1 MTAQFAERYGPWA
14 IVTGAGQGIGAA
26 IVAELVERGVHVVL
40 VDRDEHLL
48 AEQASAFGAATRTLT
63 LDLAEDGAADRL
75 LDVVADLD
83 VGLLV
88 SNAAL
93 SYEGPLLAQGLDD
106 AMRQLDVNC
115 RTPLRLVH
123 RLLPR
128 LVARGRGGII
138 LLASLSAMRGAPL
151 VAGYAATKAWN
162 LILAESLWDELRD
175 IGIDVMALVP
185 GSTRTPGWLAS
196 RPQASL
202 GTANV
207 MDAADVAR
215 EALDALGTRPSL
227 IPGQDNRDAD
237 AFMSTLDRA
246 DAVRTMGD
254 VMRRMY
260 PPVRDADP
268 SI

>member
-1 MTAQFAERYGPWA
+1 MSEFSSRYGPWA
-14 IVTGAGQGIGAA
+14 VVTGAGQGIGAA
-26 IVAELVERGVHVVL
+26 LATEIVERGVQVVL
-40 VDRDEHLL
+40 VDRDERLL
-48 AEQASAFGAATRTLT
+48 VDQAARLGPAARTLA
-63 LDLAEDGAADRL
+63 LDLAVADSADRL
-75 LDVVADLD
+75 LEAVGDLD
-83 VGLLV
+83 IGLLI

-93 SYEGPLLAQGLDD
+93 SYEGPLLDQGLDD

-123 RLLPR
+123 LLLPR
-128 LVARGRGGII
+128 LVARGSGGVI

-162 LILAESLWDELRD
+162 LVLAESLWDELRD
-175 IGIDVMALVP
+175 TGVDVMALVP

-202 GTANV
+202 GTSNV
-207 MDAADVAR
+207 MDPAQVAL
-215 EALDALGTRPSL
+215 EALDALGSRPSL
-227 IPGQDNRDAD
+227 IPGQANRDAD
-237 AFMSTLDRA
+237 AFMASLDRA
-246 DAVRTMGD
+246 EAVRTMGD
-254 VMRRMY
+254 VMRTMY